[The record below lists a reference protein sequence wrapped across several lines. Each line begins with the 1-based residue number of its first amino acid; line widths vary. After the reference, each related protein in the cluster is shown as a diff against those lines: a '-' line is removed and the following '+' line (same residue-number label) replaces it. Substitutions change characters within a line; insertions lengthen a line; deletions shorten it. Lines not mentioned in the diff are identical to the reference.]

1 VTSTPQTSRRRWPRI
16 TPLRAILLILLTLAG
31 GCGWGGA
38 DQTAPAAGGTLVI
51 AAPTDLDFANS
62 LVSREVYT
70 QELLLNAL
78 FLPLL
83 RHDAELGYEPRLA
96 RSWELLGD
104 TGVVFHLR
112 DDVAWHDGVRTS
124 AYDVAFTYER
134 ALDPATTFPNSRE
147 FQYWRGVEVVDSFTV
162 RFHFEPHPN
171 PLAAWPFLAIM
182 PKHLLESIAPE
193 ELRQAPFNRKPV
205 GNGPFRFVSTSAN
218 NRWVFDANPDFPEG
232 LGGRPHLD
240 RIVWLVIPE
249 STARN
254 TELLTGRV
262 DLVVGVPAREFLELE
277 ASPKIRGVVR
287 PSRKYQALIWNG
299 ARKPFD
305 DPRVRRALALAINR
319 AEILQVLR
327 GGYGE
332 LATGP
337 VFPAHWAYDSTL
349 VPLAFDPAAARELLA
364 EAGFGD
370 RGGSG
375 RLVDGAGRPLELE
388 LTIPTGNEYNRNVAA
403 MVQAQ
408 LAAIGVDLQIRLLDF
423 ATLIDDITAP
433 ERRFDAVFLSWESGF
448 RLDIGD
454 LFHSAALE
462 GPLQF
467 ASYRNPEVDRLLDQA
482 TSAEREEARPL
493 WHRIQEV
500 IQEEQPWTIFFYT
513 PDLFALREEV
523 QGVEMDIRGAFTGID
538 GWWKVDPRNGAEL
551 ERR

>member
-1 VTSTPQTSRRRWPRI
+1 
-16 TPLRAILLILLTLAG
+16 
-31 GCGWGGA
+31 
-38 DQTAPAAGGTLVI
+38 
-51 AAPTDLDFANS
+51 
-62 LVSREVYT
+62 
-70 QELLLNAL
+70 
-78 FLPLL
+78 
-83 RHDAELGYEPRLA
+83 
-96 RSWELLGD
+96 
-104 TGVVFHLR
+104 
-112 DDVAWHDGVRTS
+112 
-124 AYDVAFTYER
+124 
-134 ALDPATTFPNSRE
+134 
-147 FQYWRGVEVVDSFTV
+147 
-162 RFHFEPHPN
+162 
-171 PLAAWPFLAIM
+171 
-182 PKHLLESIAPE
+182 
-193 ELRQAPFNRKPV
+193 V

-232 LGGRPHLD
+232 LGGRPYLD

-249 STARN
+249 SSARN
-254 TELLTGRV
+254 TELLTGRA
-262 DLVVGVPAREFLELE
+262 DLVVGVPAREFMELE
-277 ASPKIRGVVR
+277 ANPKIRGVVR

-349 VPLAFDPAAARELLA
+349 VPLAFDPAAASELLA
-364 EAGFGD
+364 EAGFRD
-370 RGGSG
+370 RNGSG
-375 RLVDGAGRPLELE
+375 RLVDGTGRPLELE

-403 MVQAQ
+403 MIQAQ
-408 LAAIGVDLQIRLLDF
+408 LAAIGIDLQIRLLDF

-467 ASYRNPEVDRLLDQA
+467 ASYSNSEVDRLLDQA
-482 TSAEREEARPL
+482 TSVEREEARPL

-538 GWWKVDPRNGAEL
+538 GWWKVDPRNGAEF
-551 ERR
+551 EAR